1 MKTLRTSIGWLAAA
15 ASCALAVQSFGADA
29 PEAKNVTPGGIK
41 FVMHRVDTYRSE
53 ACAVADF
60 NGDGKPDIVAGNY
73 LYLAPDWKPIKIRQV
88 DSNVTE
94 DGKG

>member
-60 NGDGKPDIVAGNY
+60 NGDGKLDIFAGEY
-73 LYLAPDWKPIKIRQV
+73 LYLAPDFKPVKVRTVKGSV
-88 DSNVTE
+88 DEN
-94 DGKG
+94 G